1 MPYIMVEEVPEGMEA
16 VEVVPKSDYDTV
28 AAERDQYQQQRDD
41 ALERIGAAEEAAREA
56 KAKYAD
62 YILGAGSRKQTASEP
77 KRTNPINARE
87 LFAIK
92 R

>member
-16 VEVVPKSDYDTV
+16 VEVVPKSDYE
-28 AAERDQYQQQRDD
+28 AAISEIDHYQQQRDD
-41 ALERIGAAEEAAREA
+41 AIEQIAAAQREAADA

-62 YILGAGSRKQTASEP
+62 YILSGGSRKQTPKPEP
-77 KRTNPINARE
+77 RTNPINARE